1 MIVKSNARGARHAR
15 RSWTRPAVNRIAG
28 SVRRGDVSGTRSD
41 GELLRAIAADRDRRA
56 FEELYRR
63 YAPWL
68 TARLRGRCADPAMV
82 DDVVQETFLAVWRGK
97 AHYREQAAAADAA
110 GWLWRIGSRRLI
122 DALRGDGARGRLRQ
136 ALTRLRHR
144 DEASAEERVL
154 TGVEHGDLAGAL
166 TRLSPELR
174 AVLQATVIDG
184 LTTREA
190 AVLLGIPPGTVK
202 TRAMRARKQL
212 REALA

>member
-1 MIVKSNARGARHAR
+1 MRE
-15 RSWTRPAVNRIAG
+15 
-28 SVRRGDVSGTRSD
+28 TRSD
-41 GELLRAIAADRDRRA
+41 GELLRAIAADGDRRA

-63 YAPWL
+63 FAPWL
-68 TARLRGRCADPAMV
+68 TARLRGRCADAGIV
-82 DDVVQETFLAVWRGK
+82 DDVVQETFLAVWRGT
-97 AHYREQAAAADAA
+97 ARYREEGDPA
-110 GWLWRIGSRRLI
+110 GWLWRIGSRRLV
-122 DALRGDGARGRLRQ
+122 DTMRGDGARGRLRH
-136 ALTRLRHR
+136 ALARLRHR

-154 TGVEHGDLAGAL
+154 AGVEHGDLAGAL

-184 LTTREA
+184 LSTREA

-202 TRAMRARKQL
+202 TRALRARKQL

>member
-1 MIVKSNARGARHAR
+1 MSE
-15 RSWTRPAVNRIAG
+15 
-28 SVRRGDVSGTRSD
+28 TRSD
-41 GELLRAIAADRDRRA
+41 GELLRAVAADADRRA

-68 TARLRGRCADPAMV
+68 RARLRGRCADPGVV

-97 AHYREQAAAADAA
+97 ARYREEGDVA
-110 GWLWRIGSRRLI
+110 GWLWRIGSRRLV

-136 ALTRLRHR
+136 ALARLRHR

-154 TGVEHGDLAGAL
+154 AGVEHGDLAGAL
-166 TRLSPELR
+166 VRLSPELR

>member
-1 MIVKSNARGARHAR
+1 MSE
-15 RSWTRPAVNRIAG
+15 
-28 SVRRGDVSGTRSD
+28 TRSD
-41 GELLRAIAADRDRRA
+41 GELLRAITADADRRA

-68 TARLRGRCADPAMV
+68 RARLRGRCADPGVV

-97 AHYREQAAAADAA
+97 ARYREDGSGADAA
-110 GWLWRIGSRRLI
+110 GWLWRIGSRRLV

-136 ALTRLRHR
+136 ALARLRHR

-154 TGVEHGDLAGAL
+154 AGVEHGDLAGAL
-166 TRLSPELR
+166 VRLSPELR
-174 AVLQATVIDG
+174 AVLQATVVDG

>member
-1 MIVKSNARGARHAR
+1 MRE
-15 RSWTRPAVNRIAG
+15 
-28 SVRRGDVSGTRSD
+28 TRSD
-41 GELLRAIAADRDRRA
+41 GELLRAIAADGDRRA

-68 TARLRGRCADPAMV
+68 RARLRGRCADAGIV
-82 DDVVQETFLAVWRGK
+82 DDVVQETFLAVWRGS
-97 AHYREQAAAADAA
+97 ARYREEGDVRRLAVAHRLAAADRRAA
-110 GWLWRIGSRRLI
+110 GRRR
-122 DALRGDGARGRLRQ
+122 AGPAAAGARRGCGTG
-136 ALTRLRHR
+136 TRRR
-144 DEASAEERVL
+144 RRSACCA
-154 TGVEHGDLAGAL
+154 GVEHGDLAGAL
-166 TRLSPELR
+166 VRLSPELR

-212 REALA
+212 REELA

>member
-1 MIVKSNARGARHAR
+1 
-15 RSWTRPAVNRIAG
+15 
-28 SVRRGDVSGTRSD
+28 VRETRSD
-41 GELLRAIAADRDRRA
+41 GELLRAIAADGDRRA

-68 TARLRGRCADPAMV
+68 TARLRGRCADAGIV
-82 DDVVQETFLAVWRGK
+82 DDVVQETFLAVWRGT
-97 AHYREQAAAADAA
+97 ARYREEGDPA
-110 GWLWRIGSRRLI
+110 GWLWRIGSRRLV
-122 DALRGDGARGRLRQ
+122 DTMRGDGARGRLRN
-136 ALTRLRHR
+136 ALARLRHR

-154 TGVEHGDLAGAL
+154 AGVEHGDLAGAL

-202 TRAMRARKQL
+202 TRALRARKQL

>member
-1 MIVKSNARGARHAR
+1 MRE
-15 RSWTRPAVNRIAG
+15 
-28 SVRRGDVSGTRSD
+28 TRSD
-41 GELLRAIAADRDRRA
+41 GELLRAAADGDRRA

-68 TARLRGRCADPAMV
+68 TARLRGRCADPGVV
-82 DDVVQETFLAVWRGK
+82 DDVVQETFLAVWHGTAR
-97 AHYREQAAAADAA
+97 YREDGDVS
-110 GWLWRIGSRRLI
+110 GWLWRIGARRLV

-136 ALTRLRHR
+136 ALARLRHR
-144 DEASAEERVL
+144 HEASAEERVL
-154 TGVEHGDLAGAL
+154 AGVEHGDLAGAL
-166 TRLSPELR
+166 IRLSPELR

-202 TRAMRARKQL
+202 TRALRARKRL
-212 REALA
+212 REELA

>member
-1 MIVKSNARGARHAR
+1 MSEM
-15 RSWTRPAVNRIAG
+15 
-28 SVRRGDVSGTRSD
+28 RSD
-41 GELLRAIAADRDRRA
+41 GELLRAVAADADRRA

-68 TARLRGRCADPAMV
+68 RARLRGRCADLGVV

-97 AHYREQAAAADAA
+97 ARYREEGDVA
-110 GWLWRIGSRRLI
+110 GWLWRIGSRRLV

-136 ALTRLRHR
+136 ALARLRHR
-144 DEASAEERVL
+144 DEVSAEERVL
-154 TGVEHGDLAGAL
+154 AGVEHGDLAGAL
-166 TRLSPELR
+166 VRLSPELR

>member
-1 MIVKSNARGARHAR
+1 
-15 RSWTRPAVNRIAG
+15 
-28 SVRRGDVSGTRSD
+28 VSGTRSD
-41 GELLRAIAADRDRRA
+41 GELLRAVAADADRHA

-68 TARLRGRCADPAMV
+68 TARMRGRCADPGLV
-82 DDVVQETFLAVWRGK
+82 DDVVQETFLAVWRGT
-97 AHYREQAAAADAA
+97 ARYREGGDVA
-110 GWLWRIGSRRLI
+110 GWLWRIASRRLV
-122 DALRGDGARGRLRQ
+122 DALRGAGARGRLRQ
-136 ALTRLRHR
+136 TLARLRHR
-144 DEASAEERVL
+144 PEESAEERVL
-154 TGVEHGDLAGAL
+154 AGVEHGDLSGAL

-174 AVLQATVIDG
+174 AVLQATVVDG
-184 LTTREA
+184 LTTGEA

>member
-1 MIVKSNARGARHAR
+1 MS
-15 RSWTRPAVNRIAG
+15 
-28 SVRRGDVSGTRSD
+28 DTRSD
-41 GELLRAIAADRDRRA
+41 GELLRAITADADRRA

-68 TARLRGRCADPAMV
+68 RARLRGRCADLGVV

-97 AHYREQAAAADAA
+97 ARYREDGDAA
-110 GWLWRIGSRRLI
+110 GWLWRIGSRRLV

-136 ALTRLRHR
+136 ALARLRHR
-144 DEASAEERVL
+144 DEVSAEERVL
-154 TGVEHGDLAGAL
+154 AGVEHGDLAGAL
-166 TRLSPELR
+166 VRLSPELR

>member
-1 MIVKSNARGARHAR
+1 
-15 RSWTRPAVNRIAG
+15 
-28 SVRRGDVSGTRSD
+28 VSDTGSD
-41 GELLRAIAADRDRRA
+41 GELLRAIAADGDRRA

-68 TARLRGRCADPAMV
+68 TARLRGRCADAGVV
-82 DDVVQETFLAVWRGK
+82 DDVVQETFLAIWRGT
-97 AHYREQAAAADAA
+97 ASYREEGDAA

-122 DALRGDGARGRLRQ
+122 DTLRGDGARGRLRQ
-136 ALTRLRHR
+136 TLARFRHR
-144 DEASAEERVL
+144 HEVSAEERVL
-154 TGVEHGDLAGAL
+154 AGVEHGDLAGAL
-166 TRLSPELR
+166 IRLSPELR

-202 TRAMRARKQL
+202 TRALRARKQL
-212 REALA
+212 REELA

>member
-1 MIVKSNARGARHAR
+1 M
-15 RSWTRPAVNRIAG
+15 
-28 SVRRGDVSGTRSD
+28 SGTRSD

-68 TARLRGRCADPAMV
+68 AARLRGRCADPALV
-82 DDVVQETFLAVWRGK
+82 DDVVQETFLAIWRGK
-97 AHYREQAAAADAA
+97 AVYREEGSPDAA
-110 GWLWRIGSRRLI
+110 GWLWRIGARRLI

-136 ALTRLRHR
+136 ALARLRHR

-154 TGVEHGDLAGAL
+154 SGVEHGDLAGAL

-202 TRAMRARKQL
+202 TRALRARKQL

>member
-1 MIVKSNARGARHAR
+1 MRE
-15 RSWTRPAVNRIAG
+15 
-28 SVRRGDVSGTRSD
+28 TRSD
-41 GELLRAIAADRDRRA
+41 GELLRAIAADGDRRA

-68 TARLRGRCADPAMV
+68 TARLRGRCADAGIV
-82 DDVVQETFLAVWRGK
+82 DDVVQETFLAVWRGT
-97 AHYREQAAAADAA
+97 ARYREEGDPA
-110 GWLWRIGSRRLI
+110 GWLWRIGSRRLV
-122 DALRGDGARGRLRQ
+122 DSMRGDGARGRLRN
-136 ALTRLRHR
+136 ALARLRHR

-154 TGVEHGDLAGAL
+154 AGVEHGDLAGAL

-174 AVLQATVIDG
+174 SVLQATVIDG
-184 LTTREA
+184 LSTREA

-202 TRAMRARKQL
+202 TRALRARKQL

>member
-1 MIVKSNARGARHAR
+1 MSE
-15 RSWTRPAVNRIAG
+15 TR
-28 SVRRGDVSGTRSD
+28 TD
-41 GELLRAIAADRDRRA
+41 GELLRAVAADGDRRA

-63 YAPWL
+63 HAPWL
-68 TARLRGRCADPAMV
+68 AARLRGRCADAGVV
-82 DDVVQETFLAVWRGK
+82 DDVVQETFLAIWRGK
-97 AHYREQAAAADAA
+97 ARFREGHSEDAA

-136 ALTRLRHR
+136 ALARLRHR

-154 TGVEHGDLAGAL
+154 AGVEHGDLAGAL
-166 TRLSPELR
+166 VRLSPELR

>member
-1 MIVKSNARGARHAR
+1 MSE
-15 RSWTRPAVNRIAG
+15 
-28 SVRRGDVSGTRSD
+28 TRSD
-41 GELLRAIAADRDRRA
+41 GELLRAVAADGDRRA

-68 TARLRGRCADPAMV
+68 TARLRGRCADAGVV
-82 DDVVQETFLAVWRGK
+82 DDVVQETFLAIWRGK
-97 AHYREQAAAADAA
+97 ARYREEGDAA

-136 ALTRLRHR
+136 ALARLRHR

-154 TGVEHGDLAGAL
+154 AGVEHGDLAGAL
-166 TRLSPELR
+166 VRLSPELR

-184 LTTREA
+184 LTTGEA

>member
-1 MIVKSNARGARHAR
+1 MSE
-15 RSWTRPAVNRIAG
+15 
-28 SVRRGDVSGTRSD
+28 TRSD
-41 GELLRAIAADRDRRA
+41 GELLRAIAADADRHA

-63 YAPWL
+63 FAPWL
-68 TARLRGRCADPAMV
+68 TARMRGRCADAGIV
-82 DDVVQETFLAVWRGK
+82 DDVVQETFLAVWRGS
-97 AHYREQAAAADAA
+97 ARYREDGDVA
-110 GWLWRIGSRRLI
+110 GWLWRIAARRLV

-136 ALTRLRHR
+136 TLSRLRHR
-144 DEASAEERVL
+144 DEVSAEERVL
-154 TGVEHGDLAGAL
+154 AGVEHGDLAGAL

-202 TRAMRARKQL
+202 TRALRARKQL